1 MDPFSSMDGC
11 EGSGTWVRRV
21 DETCAPHI
29 WARHTDRNNMLSWP
43 AIHVKKPLSC
53 SHDLY
58 HLLKYSD
65 YQYVQIQSCNAL
77 AKGSGKKI
85 LRDHPFSTYAGRG
98 RRGVGQKR
106 MQYYEFISNSDV
118 ILRTRGAQK
127 RPKFC
132 VCTKWMLPNPM
143 VPTQPGN
150 DSITLS
156 LGWGPCSSAFTRLQ
170 SHTIGTQNS
179 QR

>member
-1 MDPFSSMDGC
+1 MSFMRIDSFVYGMVLHYIFQY
-11 EGSGTWVRRV
+11 EVEAT
-21 DETCAPHI
+21 
-29 WARHTDRNNMLSWP
+29 
-43 AIHVKKPLSC
+43 KKELTESTVWK
-53 SHDLY
+53 LT
-58 HLLKYSD
+58 
-65 YQYVQIQSCNAL
+65 I
-77 AKGSGKKI
+77 
-85 LRDHPFSTYAGRG
+85 REHPFSTYARRG
-98 RRGVGQKR
+98 GGGVGQKR
-106 MQYYEFISNSDV
+106 MQYYEFISDSDV